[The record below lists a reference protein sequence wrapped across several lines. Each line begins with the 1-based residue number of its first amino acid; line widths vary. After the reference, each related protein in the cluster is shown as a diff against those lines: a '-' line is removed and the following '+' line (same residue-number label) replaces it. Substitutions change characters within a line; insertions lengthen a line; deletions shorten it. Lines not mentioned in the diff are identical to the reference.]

1 MIRASP
7 QGGPMKFLPMVPYA
21 GYATAM
27 DSIDRN
33 ILVALQHDGAAGLAE
48 LAKVA
53 GLSVSATAERVKRLE
68 ERGTI
73 RGWRADLD
81 PAAVGCPL
89 LAWVFVALRAG
100 AQEQAFRAALLPLE
114 AVLECHAVSGPWT
127 HMLKLRVAGLAE
139 LEAFV
144 GAELR
149 SRAGVE
155 RTETLLALATVKET
169 AILPI
174 APPDDEEE

>member
-1 MIRASP
+1 
-7 QGGPMKFLPMVPYA
+7 
-21 GYATAM
+21 M

-100 AQEQAFRAALLPLE
+100 TPEAKFRESLLPLE
-114 AVLECHAVSGPWT
+114 PVLECHAVSGPWT
-127 HMLKLRVAGLAE
+127 YMLKLRVAGLVE

-144 GAELR
+144 AAELR
-149 SRAGVE
+149 RRPAVE
-155 RTETLLALATVKET
+155 RTETVLALATLKET
-169 AILPI
+169 AILPV
-174 APPDDEEE
+174 APADDEEE

>member
-1 MIRASP
+1 
-7 QGGPMKFLPMVPYA
+7 
-21 GYATAM
+21 M

-89 LAWVFVALRAG
+89 LAFVFVALRAG
-100 AQEQAFRAALLPLE
+100 AQEAKFRDGLLALE
-114 AVLECHAVSGPWT
+114 QVLECHAVTGPWT
-127 HMLKLRVAGLAE
+127 FLLKLRVAGLAE
-139 LEAFV
+139 LDAFV
-144 GAELR
+144 AEEIR
-149 SRAGVE
+149 RRAGVE
-155 RTETLLALATVKET
+155 RIETVLALATAKET
-169 AILPI
+169 AMLPV
-174 APPDDEEE
+174 APPEDEEE

>member
-1 MIRASP
+1 
-7 QGGPMKFLPMVPYA
+7 
-21 GYATAM
+21 M

-81 PAAVGCPL
+81 PTAVGCPL

-100 AQEQAFRAALLPLE
+100 AHDQKFRDAVLPLE
-114 AVLECHAVSGPWT
+114 QVLECHAVTGPWSC
-127 HMLKLRVAGLAE
+127 MLKVRAAGLRE

-144 GAELR
+144 AQEIR
-149 SRAGVE
+149 RRAGVE
-155 RTETLLALATVKET
+155 RTETVIALLTAKET
-169 AILPI
+169 AMLPV
-174 APPDDEEE
+174 APPEDEEA

>member
-1 MIRASP
+1 
-7 QGGPMKFLPMVPYA
+7 
-21 GYATAM
+21 M

-89 LAWVFVALRAG
+89 LAFVFVALRAG
-100 AQEQAFRAALLPLE
+100 AAEQKFRDGLLPLE
-114 AVLECHAVSGPWT
+114 PVLECHAVSGGWNY
-127 HMLKLRVAGLAE
+127 LVKLRVADLAA

-144 GAELR
+144 TVQIR
-149 SRAGVE
+149 RRAGVE
-155 RTETLLALATVKET
+155 RTETVLALATAKET
-169 AILPI
+169 AILPVA
-174 APPDDEEE
+174 APEEEEE

>member
-1 MIRASP
+1 
-7 QGGPMKFLPMVPYA
+7 
-21 GYATAM
+21 M

-100 AQEQAFRAALLPLE
+100 AHDAKFREALLPME
-114 AVLECHAVSGPWT
+114 QVLECHAVTGPWT
-127 HMLKLRVAGLAE
+127 YMLKLRVAGLAE

-144 GAELR
+144 ASELR
-149 SRAGVE
+149 RKAGVE
-155 RTETLLALATVKET
+155 RTETVIALGTVKET
-169 AILPI
+169 AILPV
-174 APPDDEEE
+174 APSEDEEA

>member
-1 MIRASP
+1 
-7 QGGPMKFLPMVPYA
+7 
-21 GYATAM
+21 M

-89 LAWVFVALRAG
+89 LAWVFVASVLRLRKPGRQTKTCSCENTSA
-100 AQEQAFRAALLPLE
+100 P
-114 AVLECHAVSGPWT
+114 CHRRKW
-127 HMLKLRVAGLAE
+127 LKRLDAIRRLCHVASISWA
-139 LEAFV
+139 
-144 GAELR
+144 
-149 SRAGVE
+149 
-155 RTETLLALATVKET
+155 
-169 AILPI
+169 
-174 APPDDEEE
+174 

>member
-1 MIRASP
+1 
-7 QGGPMKFLPMVPYA
+7 
-21 GYATAM
+21 M

-48 LAKVA
+48 LAKIA

-89 LAWVFVALRAG
+89 LAWVFVALRPTVTDAK
-100 AQEQAFRAALLPLE
+100 FRESLLPHE
-114 AVLECHAVSGPWT
+114 SVLECHAVSGAWSS
-127 HMLKLRVAGLAE
+127 MIKLRVAGLAE
-139 LEAFV
+139 LESFV
-144 GAELR
+144 SGELR
-149 SRAGVE
+149 RRGAE
-155 RTETLLALATVKET
+155 RTETVLALATLKET
-169 AILPI
+169 AILPV
-174 APPDDEEE
+174 APADDDEE